1 MMENDNKYTVNPTH
15 LLLKDCL
22 FSLKGTSG
30 VTVKETWL
38 MENTDNQ
45 DENERQIS
53 KFLQFQC
60 R

>member
-1 MMENDNKYTVNPTH
+1 MENDNKYTANPTH

-38 MENTDNQ
+38 MEKTDNQ

-53 KFLQFQC
+53 KFLQFLC